1 MTKISM
7 AYAKIQE
14 EKRYKKQDL
23 PNRVNHNL
31 DVASELK
38 EREEIADGT
47 FCAMK
52 KMLPD
57 ILNDLAKIKDYRKK
71 NVKHSLIMLLAYGIL
86 MFALHYSSRRE
97 ANREMTAPI
106 IRENLKAL
114 FPELETL
121 PHGDTLYRL
130 LERIEVEKIEE
141 TQIKLLKRMI
151 ENKKFVNYL
160 IDKKYRIAIDG
171 TQKLMR
177 KGECGDE
184 YLIRHVGTDKEA
196 QSYIYVLEA
205 VFVLGNGMVIPFMSE
220 FLTNKDIGNV
230 TTSAEQRKNDCER
243 RAFRRLAKRIKKTFP
258 RLRIVLMMD
267 SLYAIGPVFSICRD
281 YNWDYMINFKSGSM
295 PAVYEEAEKLMKLTP
310 ENTLETQWGDRK
322 QTYTYIN
329 GIDYEY
335 YNTDT
340 RVKNRLK
347 LNVVKCHEEWQEKK
361 ADGSIEKKE
370 TTYVWLSSKLITMTN
385 VFKRCTLIAR
395 YRWQIENNI
404 LVEKHQGYGYEHSF
418 AINANALKGYHYLS
432 KIAHMIMTLVMMSSE
447 VIDKVREVG
456 KRGFV
461 RFLRKCIESN
471 VLELR
476 KTKSKKKYYLQLVA

>member
-106 IRENLKAL
+106 LRENLKAL

-370 TTYVWLSSKLITMTN
+370 TTYVWLSSKPITMTN

>member
-47 FCAMK
+47 FCVMK

-106 IRENLKAL
+106 LRENLKAL

-184 YLIRHVGTDKEA
+184 YLIRHVGTDKKA